1 MAFEKRMFSYIVWG
15 LHGILA
21 CIGFAVILLKTLDA
35 TPLTNPYGQ
44 IGIVCLSFVLTACVF
59 LLVRRIANRCGGKG
73 NSVRKAV
80 AEAVVAVLLVAA
92 GVTLRVLFLDK
103 GMEEAAYFDMAQVNG
118 EAIPPL
124 SYGAQYLY
132 VRMLRAL
139 FYVVGNHFAAG
150 VFLQITLQTVGAL
163 VFYLAVRRF
172 SGASAGIVA
181 LAVLMFMP
189 SASREA
195 LVYSPRMLY
204 FLLFGIVLLMV
215 GRMTARQKKDKFGWY
230 GWLQTV
236 LCGAA
241 IAAVTYLD
249 GVGLLLFIPVFG
261 LALAKGRKRLFS
273 QWGVVLVSFLAVLA
287 VLFFADASL
296 SGADFISVCRVWAA
310 SYVPQSPV
318 LSDLVFLRENTV
330 MELALLSVAAFVIL
344 LGLPGFFCSRKEEC
358 QTPFMMLEIGLV
370 LLCIC
375 RTDHVQVRY
384 GYLMLAVFAAMAGAA
399 ARAVSAHGETGEAAE
414 EKTVEESGV
423 SQLPAA
429 VAALSEAV
437 DPPAAGKV
445 KFIENPLPLPKKHVK
460 KTMGYQREIPPEE
473 MHYDVEVDEN
483 DDFDLEK

>member
-80 AEAVVAVLLVAA
+80 AEAVIAVLLVAA

-132 VRMLRAL
+132 VCMLRAL

-215 GRMTARQKKDKFGWY
+215 GRMTARQKKDQFGWY

-249 GVGLLLFIPVFG
+249 GAGLLLFIPVFG

-330 MELALLSVAAFVIL
+330 MELVLLSVAAFVIL
-344 LGLPGFFCSRKEEC
+344 LGLPGFFCSRREEC

-370 LLCIC
+370 LLCVC
-375 RTDHVQVRY
+375 RTDHVQARY
-384 GYLMLAVFAAMAGAA
+384 EYLMLAVFAAMTGAA
-399 ARAVSAHGETGEAAE
+399 VRAVSAHEKTGEDAE
-414 EKTVEESGV
+414 ENSV

-437 DPPAAGKV
+437 DPPEDGKV
-445 KFIENPLPLPKKHVK
+445 KLIDNPLPLPKRHVK
-460 KTMGYQREIPPEE
+460 KTMGYQREVPPEE
-473 MHYDVEVDEN
+473 MHYDIEVEEN
-483 DDFDLEK
+483 DDFDLKK

>member
-80 AEAVVAVLLVAA
+80 AEAVVAVLLLAA

-132 VRMLRAL
+132 VCMLRAL

-204 FLLFGIVLLMV
+204 FLLFSIVLLMV
-215 GRMTARQKKDKFGWY
+215 GRMTARQKKDKFAWY
-230 GWLQTV
+230 GWLHTV

-241 IAAVTYLD
+241 IAVVTYLD
-249 GVGLLLFIPVFG
+249 GAGVLLFIPVFG
-261 LALAKGRKRLFS
+261 IVLAKERKRLLC
-273 QWGVVLVSFLAVLA
+273 QWGVVLAGFLAVL
-287 VLFFADASL
+287 VLLFFADASL
-296 SGADFISVCRVWAA
+296 SGADFVSVCRVWAA

-330 MELALLSVAAFVIL
+330 MELVLLSVAAFVIL
-344 LGLPGFFCSRKEEC
+344 LGLPGFFCSRREEC

-370 LLCIC
+370 LLCVC
-375 RTDHVQVRY
+375 RTDHVQARY
-384 GYLMLAVFAAMAGAA
+384 EYLMLAVFAAMTGAA
-399 ARAVSAHGETGEAAE
+399 VRAVSAH
-414 EKTVEESGV
+414 EKTVEDAEENSV

-437 DPPAAGKV
+437 DPPEDGKV
-445 KFIENPLPLPKKHVK
+445 KLIDNPLPLPKRHVK
-460 KTMGYQREIPPEE
+460 KTMGYQREVPPEE
-473 MHYDVEVDEN
+473 MHYDIEVEEN
-483 DDFDLEK
+483 DDFDLKK

>member
-15 LHGILA
+15 LHSILA

-59 LLVRRIANRCGGKG
+59 LLVRKIANSCGGEG
-73 NSVRKAV
+73 NGVRKAV
-80 AEAVVAVLLVAA
+80 AEAVAAVLLLAA

-118 EAIPPL
+118 EGIPSL

-132 VRMLRAL
+132 VCMLRAL
-139 FYVVGNHFAAG
+139 FYAVGNHFTAG
-150 VFLQITLQTVGAL
+150 VILQIVLQTGGAL

-189 SASREA
+189 SAIREA

-204 FLLFGIVLLMV
+204 FLLFSIVLLMV
-215 GRMTARQKKDKFGWY
+215 GRMTARQKKDKFAWY
-230 GWLQTV
+230 GWLHTV

-241 IAAVTYLD
+241 IAVVTYLD
-249 GVGLLLFIPVFG
+249 GAGVLLFIPVFG
-261 LALAKGRKRLFS
+261 IVLAKERKRLLC
-273 QWGVVLVSFLAVLA
+273 QWGVVLAGFLAVLA
-287 VLFFADASL
+287 LLFFADASL
-296 SGADFISVCRVWAA
+296 SGADFVSVCRVWAA
-310 SYVPQSPV
+310 SYVPQFPV

-330 MELALLSVAAFVIL
+330 MELVLLSVAAFVIL
-344 LGLPGFFCSRKEEC
+344 LGLPGFFCSRREEC

-370 LLCIC
+370 LLCVC
-375 RTDHVQVRY
+375 RTDHVQARY
-384 GYLMLAVFAAMAGAA
+384 EYLMLAVFAAMTGAA
-399 ARAVSAHGETGEAAE
+399 VRAVSAHEKTGEDAE
-414 EKTVEESGV
+414 ENSV

-429 VAALSEAV
+429 VAALSEAG
-437 DPPAAGKV
+437 DPPEDGKV
-445 KFIENPLPLPKKHVK
+445 KLIDNPLPLPKRHVK
-460 KTMGYQREIPPEE
+460 KTMGYQREVPPEE
-473 MHYDVEVDEN
+473 MHYDIEVEEN
-483 DDFDLEK
+483 DDFDLKK

>member
-80 AEAVVAVLLVAA
+80 AEAVIAVLLVAA

-150 VFLQITLQTVGAL
+150 VFLQIVLQTVGAL

-189 SASREA
+189 SAIREA

-249 GVGLLLFIPVFG
+249 GAGLLLFIPVLG

-318 LSDLVFLRENTV
+318 LSDLVFLRENTI
-330 MELALLSVAAFVIL
+330 MELVLLSVAAFVIL

-370 LLCIC
+370 LLCAV
-375 RTDHVQVRY
+375 RTDHVQARY
-384 GYLMLAVFAAMAGAA
+384 EYLMLAVFAAMTGAA
-399 ARAVSAHGETGEAAE
+399 VRAVSAPGENGEAAE
-414 EKTVEESGV
+414 EKDAEKTDEGQSKV
-423 SQLPAA
+423 A

-445 KFIENPLPLPKKHVK
+445 KFIDNPLPLPKKHVK
-460 KTMGYQREIPPEE
+460 KTMGYQREVPSEE
-473 MHYDVEVDEN
+473 MHYDIEVDEN
-483 DDFDLEK
+483 DDFDMEK

>member
-80 AEAVVAVLLVAA
+80 AEAVVAVLLLAA

-132 VRMLRAL
+132 VCMLRAL

-204 FLLFGIVLLMV
+204 FLLFSIVLLMV
-215 GRMTARQKKDKFGWY
+215 GRMTARQKKDKFAWY
-230 GWLQTV
+230 GWLHTV

-241 IAAVTYLD
+241 IAVVTYLD
-249 GVGLLLFIPVFG
+249 GAGVLLFIPVFG
-261 LALAKGRKRLFS
+261 IVLAKERKRLLC
-273 QWGVVLVSFLAVLA
+273 QWGVVLAGFLAVL
-287 VLFFADASL
+287 VLLFFADASL
-296 SGADFISVCRVWAA
+296 SGADFVSVCRVWAA

-330 MELALLSVAAFVIL
+330 MELVLLSVAAFVIL
-344 LGLPGFFCSRKEEC
+344 LGLPGFFCSRREEC

-370 LLCIC
+370 LLCVC
-375 RTDHVQVRY
+375 RTDHVQARY
-384 GYLMLAVFAAMAGAA
+384 EYLMLAVFAAMTGAA
-399 ARAVSAHGETGEAAE
+399 VRAVSAHEKTGEDAE
-414 EKTVEESGV
+414 EDSV

-437 DPPAAGKV
+437 DPPEDGKV
-445 KFIENPLPLPKKHVK
+445 KLIDNPLPLPKRHVK
-460 KTMGYQREIPPEE
+460 KTMGYQREVPPEE
-473 MHYDVEVDEN
+473 MHYDIEVEEN
-483 DDFDLEK
+483 DDFDLKK

>member
-80 AEAVVAVLLVAA
+80 AEAVVAVLVLAA

-132 VRMLRAL
+132 VCMLRAL

-204 FLLFGIVLLMV
+204 FLLFSIVLLMV
-215 GRMTARQKKDKFGWY
+215 GRMTARQKKDKFAWY
-230 GWLQTV
+230 GWLHTV

-241 IAAVTYLD
+241 IAVVTYLD
-249 GVGLLLFIPVFG
+249 GAGVLLFIPVFG
-261 LALAKGRKRLFS
+261 IVLAKERKRLLC
-273 QWGVVLVSFLAVLA
+273 QWGVVLAGFLAVL
-287 VLFFADASL
+287 VLLFFADASL
-296 SGADFISVCRVWAA
+296 SGADFVSVCRVWAA

-330 MELALLSVAAFVIL
+330 MELVLLSVAAFVIL
-344 LGLPGFFCSRKEEC
+344 LGLPGFFCSRREEC

-370 LLCIC
+370 LLCVC
-375 RTDHVQVRY
+375 RTDHVQARY
-384 GYLMLAVFAAMAGAA
+384 EYLMLAVFAAMTGAA
-399 ARAVSAHGETGEAAE
+399 VRAVSAHEKTGEDAE
-414 EKTVEESGV
+414 ENSV

-437 DPPAAGKV
+437 DPPEDGKV
-445 KFIENPLPLPKKHVK
+445 KLIDNPLPLPKRHVK
-460 KTMGYQREIPPEE
+460 KTMGYQREVPPEE
-473 MHYDVEVDEN
+473 MHYDIEVEEN
-483 DDFDLEK
+483 DDFDLKK

>member
-80 AEAVVAVLLVAA
+80 AEAVVAVLLLAA

-132 VRMLRAL
+132 VCMLRAL

-204 FLLFGIVLLMV
+204 FLLFSIVLLMV
-215 GRMTARQKKDKFGWY
+215 GRMTARQKKDKFAWY
-230 GWLQTV
+230 GWLHTV

-241 IAAVTYLD
+241 IAVVTYLD
-249 GVGLLLFIPVFG
+249 GAGVLLFIPVFG
-261 LALAKGRKRLFS
+261 IVLAKERKRLLC
-273 QWGVVLVSFLAVLA
+273 QWGVVLAGFLAVL
-287 VLFFADASL
+287 VLLFFADASL
-296 SGADFISVCRVWAA
+296 SGADFVSVCRVWAA

-330 MELALLSVAAFVIL
+330 MELVLLSVAAFVIL
-344 LGLPGFFCSRKEEC
+344 LGLPGFFCSRREEC

-370 LLCIC
+370 LLCVC
-375 RTDHVQVRY
+375 RTDHVQARY
-384 GYLMLAVFAAMAGAA
+384 EYLMLAVFAAMTGAA
-399 ARAVSAHGETGEAAE
+399 VRAVSAHEKTGEDAE
-414 EKTVEESGV
+414 ENSV

-437 DPPAAGKV
+437 DPPEDGKV
-445 KFIENPLPLPKKHVK
+445 KLIDNPLPLPKRHVK
-460 KTMGYQREIPPEE
+460 KTMGYQREVPPEE
-473 MHYDVEVDEN
+473 MHYDIEVEEN
-483 DDFDLEK
+483 DDFDLKK

>member
-15 LHGILA
+15 LHSILA

-44 IGIVCLSFVLTACVF
+44 IGIVCLSFVLTAGVF
-59 LLVRRIANRCGGKG
+59 LLVRKIANSCGGEG
-73 NSVRKAV
+73 NGVRKAV
-80 AEAVVAVLLVAA
+80 AEAVAAVLLLAA

-118 EAIPPL
+118 EGIPSL

-132 VRMLRAL
+132 VCMLRAL
-139 FYVVGNHFAAG
+139 FYAVGNHFTAG
-150 VFLQITLQTVGAL
+150 VILQIVLQTGGAL

-189 SASREA
+189 SAIREA

-204 FLLFGIVLLMV
+204 FLLFSIVLLMV
-215 GRMTARQKKDKFGWY
+215 GRMTARQKKDKFAWY
-230 GWLQTV
+230 GWLHTV

-241 IAAVTYLD
+241 IAVVTYLD
-249 GVGLLLFIPVFG
+249 GAGVLLFIPVFG
-261 LALAKGRKRLFS
+261 IVLAKERKRLLC
-273 QWGVVLVSFLAVLA
+273 QWGVVLAGFLAVL
-287 VLFFADASL
+287 VLLFFADASL
-296 SGADFISVCRVWAA
+296 SGADFVSVCRVWAA

-330 MELALLSVAAFVIL
+330 MELVLLSVAAFVIL
-344 LGLPGFFCSRKEEC
+344 LGLPGFFCSRREEC

-370 LLCIC
+370 LLCVC
-375 RTDHVQVRY
+375 RTDHVQARY
-384 GYLMLAVFAAMAGAA
+384 EYLMLAVFAAMTGAA
-399 ARAVSAHGETGEAAE
+399 VRAVSAHEKTGEDAE
-414 EKTVEESGV
+414 ENSV

-437 DPPAAGKV
+437 DPPEDGKV
-445 KFIENPLPLPKKHVK
+445 KLIDNPLPLPKRHVK
-460 KTMGYQREIPPEE
+460 KTMGYQREVPPEE
-473 MHYDVEVDEN
+473 MHYDIEVEEN
-483 DDFDLEK
+483 DDFDLKK